1 MSDYGSP
8 VRFGLSV
15 TPEAADIAAITD
27 LTRVADVTGLDLVA
41 LQDHAYNH
49 RFLDT
54 WTLITFLAAKTDRV
68 HFLPDVADL
77 PLRPPAMLAKAAATL
92 DQLTGGRA
100 ELAIGAGAFWD
111 GIAGMGGP
119 RRTPAE
125 AVDAT
130 AEALDILRSALA
142 ANGRVVARGQHYD
155 VRGYTP
161 GPRPAHPMRIWVG
174 AQKPRMLAL
183 IGRSA
188 GGWVCALNV
197 YMPPEQVA
205 DSQKI
210 IDAAAAEAGR
220 SGSDIRR
227 LYNVVGSIGPDVG
240 GQGLNGPVSLWAE
253 TLASWVTELGFD
265 TFVFWPADPSEKQV
279 RLFAEDVVPHV
290 REAVEA
296 ARSHTS
302 PTTWNLI
309 PNGYA
314 RSHRR
319 STVTQVMSI
328 VTKSGSGTVTPSG

>member
-1 MSDYGSP
+1 MTRVSPMRRGRGLCEPVLARIDMSDYGSP

-27 LTRVADVTGLDLVA
+27 LTRVADVTGLDVVA

-174 AQKPRMLAL
+174 AQKPRMLAHCRPAPSCNRVGVE
-183 IGRSA
+183 GRQDRSRTP
-188 GGWVCALNV
+188 GPSCGTRWLPGSV
-197 YMPPEQVA
+197 PVA
-205 DSQKI
+205 
-210 IDAAAAEAGR
+210 
-220 SGSDIRR
+220 
-227 LYNVVGSIGPDVG
+227 
-240 GQGLNGPVSLWAE
+240 
-253 TLASWVTELGFD
+253 
-265 TFVFWPADPSEKQV
+265 
-279 RLFAEDVVPHV
+279 
-290 REAVEA
+290 A
-296 ARSHTS
+296 ARS
-302 PTTWNLI
+302 PG
-309 PNGYA
+309 P
-314 RSHRR
+314 R
-319 STVTQVMSI
+319 
-328 VTKSGSGTVTPSG
+328 GSAPVLR